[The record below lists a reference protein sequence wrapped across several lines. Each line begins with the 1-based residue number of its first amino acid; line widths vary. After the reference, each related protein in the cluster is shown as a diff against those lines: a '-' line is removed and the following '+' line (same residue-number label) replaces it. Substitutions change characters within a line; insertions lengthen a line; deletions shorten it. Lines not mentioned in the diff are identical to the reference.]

1 MDKIYSIQEKVDL
14 NLDESIIK
22 LKRLSRQVDMESMF
36 DIRVKQSM
44 VLYEMFDIIEN
55 MDIPKKM
62 MES

>member
-1 MDKIYSIQEKVDL
+1 MDKAYRIQKKVDL

>member
-22 LKRLSRQVDMESMF
+22 LKRLSKQVDMERMF